1 MEPTPFAEQ
10 LAEPVAYALGTLHSA
25 LNLCASFDPA
35 TSTRAFVLAMTDIGE
50 IYFLPPLM
58 EPLARIAPE
67 VSISTVRNAIAN
79 LKNTWRPAVS
89 ILRLD

>member
-1 MEPTPFAEQ
+1 MR
-10 LAEPVAYALGTLHSA
+10 VI
-25 LNLCASFDPA
+25 DPA

-58 EPLARIAPE
+58 ELLARIAPE

-79 LKNTWRPAVS
+79 LKKTWRPAVS
-89 ILRLD
+89 ILRLDKSPI

>member
-1 MEPTPFAEQ
+1 
-10 LAEPVAYALGTLHSA
+10 
-25 LNLCASFDPA
+25 
-35 TSTRAFVLAMTDIGE
+35 MTDIGE

-58 EPLARIAPE
+58 ELPARIAPE

-79 LKNTWRPAVS
+79 LKKTWRPAVS